1 MFDWVLMRP
10 WINTT
15 HFMNAE
21 AGAHRCSRELL
32 LSKISKNS
40 QEIINDG
47 VLFIKVIDCSHVTSH
62 KKDSISAV
70 FVVIFWETPQ
80 RNFFKEHPQSSIS
93 INALVLVEIWNVK
106 KSYETVIMNMV
117 NVESKGMS
125 EVLPIL
131 PILH

>member
-1 MFDWVLMRP
+1 MFDWVLMRH

-21 AGAHRCSRELL
+21 ADAHRCSRELL
-32 LSKISKNS
+32 LPKISQNS

-47 VLFIKVIDCSHVTSH
+47 VLFIKVIDCSPVTSH
-62 KKDSISAV
+62 KKYSISGV
-70 FVVIFWETPQ
+70 FVVIFWEIPQ

-117 NVESKGMS
+117 NVEPKGMS

-131 PILH
+131 AILP